1 MEDLAMRPAVFD
13 RFPKPACA
21 ELLGWDLLDFDAATG
36 WAKVGFETRPQFLNG
51 SGFVQGGF
59 VAAMLDDTMGPA
71 VLIASE
77 GRSYVVT
84 IGLQVQFLNAA
95 RPGRF
100 VGEGRVLQMG
110 KSVAFIEAR
119 LSDSD
124 GVLVATAT
132 SSARLM
138 PIERLAA

>member
-1 MEDLAMRPAVFD
+1 MEDFAMRPAVFD
-13 RFPKPACA
+13 HFPMPPCA
-21 ELLGWDLLDFDAATG
+21 ELLGWEMIDFDAAKG
-36 WAKVGFETRPQFLNG
+36 WAKVAFATRPQFLNG

-71 VLIASE
+71 VLVASE

-84 IGLQVQFLNAA
+84 IGLQVQFLKPA

-100 VGEGRVLQMG
+100 VGEGLVLQMG
-110 KSVAFIEAR
+110 RSVAFIEAR
-119 LSDSD
+119 LHD
-124 GVLVATAT
+124 GEGALVAAAT

-138 PIERLAA
+138 PIERFAA

>member
-1 MEDLAMRPAVFD
+1 MRPAVFD
-13 RFPKPACA
+13 RFPMPACA
-21 ELLGWDLLDFDAATG
+21 RLLGWDLLDFDTATG
-36 WAKVGFETRPQFLNG
+36 WAKVGFEARPEFLNG

-59 VAAMLDDTMGPA
+59 IAAMLDDTMGPA
-71 VLIASE
+71 VLIASG

-84 IGLQVQFLNAA
+84 IGLQVQYLSAA

-100 VGEGRVLQMG
+100 VGEARVLQMG
-110 KSVAFIEAR
+110 RSVAFIEAR
-119 LSDSD
+119 LSDGA

-138 PIERLAA
+138 PIEKLAA